1 MRILRRTRD
10 RDNPGPLGH
19 YPGQRELNRS
29 GVFATGP
36 RLREFKQHHVFG
48 QGIGLEAWQVMPPIG
63 AVEPLAWI
71 DCSGEEAAGSRAVR
85 YETDT
90 QLFERWKY
98 SRLVADLIYFMAIA
112 RHRSFSRAAIELGVS
127 ASALS
132 HALKGLETRLGV
144 RLLNRTTK
152 SVTPTAA
159 GEELVQSVLQPF
171 DTIEGALESLNRY
184 RNTPTGRIRINAAVE
199 AANLLLAPVMPAFMD
214 RYPDIEI
221 DIVASNRMV
230 DVTDAGFDA
239 GIRYGGTV
247 PEDMV
252 ARRLS
257 ADIRWV
263 IAASPD
269 YLERY
274 GTPEH
279 PDDLLHHRCISNRLG
294 DDRVYRWELARD
306 GETYQMTVP
315 GSVTVNHA
323 ETGLVAVLGGAG
335 LMYFPEPLV
344 APYVKDGRL
353 RLVLT
358 EWSPLEEG
366 FHIYYSSRRQLP
378 TGLRLLIEFIQEA
391 RPLGL

>member
-1 MRILRRTRD
+1 MNGLVKEIQQWIS
-10 RDNPGPLGH
+10 P
-19 YPGQRELNRS
+19 NRS
-29 GVFATGP
+29 KVYIISSSTHSGFNAA
-36 RLREFKQHHVFG
+36 
-48 QGIGLEAWQVMPPIG
+48 QGKLFCMQI
-63 AVEPLAWI
+63 
-71 DCSGEEAAGSRAVR
+71 SRA
-85 YETDT
+85 D
-90 QLFERWKY
+90 
-98 SRLVADLIYFMAIA
+98 VADLIYFMAIA

-279 PDDLLHHRCISNRLG
+279 PDDLYYKKNMGCSL
-294 DDRVYRWELARD
+294 
-306 GETYQMTVP
+306 
-315 GSVTVNHA
+315 
-323 ETGLVAVLGGAG
+323 
-335 LMYFPEPLV
+335 F
-344 APYVKDGRL
+344 
-353 RLVLT
+353 
-358 EWSPLEEG
+358 EG
-366 FHIYYSSRRQLP
+366 
-378 TGLRLLIEFIQEA
+378 
-391 RPLGL
+391 